1 MNNFDYQPQGDFSND
16 YANSFSELSPKA
28 PGHAKGYAIASL
40 VLGIVGVVFAC
51 FCCCLYYLAA
61 VLAVISIVMAFLA
74 RRDNNKK
81 MPGMAIA
88 GLILAIVAILGCLIM
103 LTMEIYIGSMSEA
116 ELNALF
122 ESIFG
127 MSIDEF
133 MAEYEAAYSM
143 EMESMTPL
151 EP

>member
-1 MNNFDYQPQGDFSND
+1 MNNFDYQPQNDLSND
-16 YANSFSELSPKA
+16 FNAFTQPSQVPS
-28 PGHAKGYAIASL
+28 GHAKGYAITSL
-40 VLGIVGVVFAC
+40 VLGIIAMIFAC

-61 VLAVISIVMAFLA
+61 VLAVVSIVMAFLA

-88 GLILAIVAILGCLIM
+88 GLILAIVAILGFLIM
-103 LTMEIYIGSMSEA
+103 LVMEVYIASLSEA
-116 ELNALF
+116 ELNTLF

-127 MSIDEF
+127 MDYNEF
-133 MAEYEAAYSM
+133 MSEFEAAYSE
-143 EMESMTPL
+143 EMESMYTL